1 MALPANIRV
10 NVAVP
15 FPAMVQGSSFI
26 TLGKTNG
33 VWTIGASGAFIAV
46 ANPGVV
52 ATDYVIVWDDAAKGW
67 IRISLSNLI
76 TQAVAVKPQRSVT
89 ASPIV
94 VTAGPPAD
102 QILNVNIAAGA
113 PTCTL
118 PQASTRGG
126 LPLTFKDVGGQ
137 FGAHPLT
144 ITAFAGDNIDGG
156 GTLVLNVPR
165 QGVTLVPGNDG
176 INTLAWSIE

>member
-33 VWTIGASGAFIAV
+33 VWTVGASGRLINT
-46 ANPGVV
+46 ANPGVI
-52 ATDYVIVWDDAAKGW
+52 ATDYVLVWDDVAQAW
-67 IRISLSNLI
+67 IKISLSNLI
-76 TQAVAVKPQRSVT
+76 TVAGTARTQRSVT

-94 VTAGPPAD
+94 VGGGD
-102 QILNVNIAAGA
+102 QILNVNISAGA

-118 PQASTRGG
+118 PQASTRAG
-126 LPLTFKDVGGQ
+126 LPLTFKDVGAQ
-137 FGAHPLT
+137 FGAHNLT
-144 ITAFAGDNIDGG
+144 ITPFAGDTIDGAAS
-156 GTLVLNVPR
+156 LVLNVNR
-165 QGVTLVPGNDG
+165 QGMTLVPFNDTV
-176 INTLAWSIE
+176 NTGWAIE